1 MDACTLRGVVACRGP
16 SMSIRTT
23 CAYCG
28 VGCGI
33 VATLT
38 GGRSA
43 TIAGDPDHP
52 ANRGRLCSKGTHLGE
67 TIGLDGRLLHPMI
80 GKRRASWDKA
90 LDLVAKRFRDTIA
103 RHGPNSVAFYVSGQ
117 LLTED
122 YYVANKL
129 MKGFIGSANIDTNS
143 RLCMSSAVAGHMRAF
158 GEDIVPAS
166 YDDLDAADLIVLVGS
181 NTAWCHPIVYQRIRA
196 RCAAGAKLVVV
207 DPRRTETA
215 EEADLHLAIRPGS
228 DVALMHGLLAWCR
241 AAGVVDD
248 AYLAAHVAVPDAF
261 WDAFGEGSDLWSTA
275 RACDVAVDDLRRFFD
290 WFAATPRT
298 VTLFSQGINQS
309 LAGTDQVNAI
319 LNVHL
324 ATGRIGKPGA
334 APFSITGQPNA
345 MGGREVGG
353 LASTLAAH
361 MDFGPANRARVQRFW
376 GSPAV
381 PDRPGLKA
389 VDLFRELGHGR
400 IKALW
405 VMATNPAVSMPDAGR
420 VREALAA
427 CPFVVVSDVV
437 AETDTSVHAHV
448 RLPAAAW
455 GEKDGTVTNSDRTI
469 SRQRAFLPLPGDARP
484 DWWIVKEVGRR
495 MGWSTAFAYDR
506 PADIWREHARL
517 SLYENDGSRLFA
529 LPGQTAIG
537 NAAYDAMTP
546 FRWGGTTF
554 ADGRFSTPDGR
565 ARLVPVMQKP
575 SAAPLADW
583 PMTLNTGRYRDH
595 WHSMTRTGLS
605 PKLARHREEPLVEV
619 HPDDAAALALTDG
632 GLARVVTPQGDSLFR
647 VRLTDTQRRGELFTP
662 IHWTDRTASG
672 GRTGLL
678 PRPLA
683 DPISG
688 QPGFKAT
695 PARIAAVAS
704 DWRGFVLLAGEAPAR
719 PACLWATRVAVPCG
733 TAWDLAGDGDPAAL
747 DALLPAGERIEAI
760 DAARGSR
767 RIAILRDSRLVAAL
781 FVTRDGALPP
791 RDWLVAQLAEPQAAP
806 TLLAGRAPG
815 VQVDRGPIVCACFD
829 VGLITILAAIA
840 DQRLADVAAIGSAL
854 KAGTNCG
861 SCRPALAKL
870 LQAKSARK
878 GASHAA

>member
-1 MDACTLRGVVACRGP
+1 MNV
-16 SMSIRTT
+16 RTT

-33 VATLT
+33 VATPT
-38 GGRSA
+38 GPRTA

-67 TIGLDGRLLHPMI
+67 TIGLEGRLLTPMI
-80 GKRRASWDKA
+80 GRKRASWDKA
-90 LDLVAKRFRDTIA
+90 LDLVARRFRETIA
-103 RHGPNSVAFYVSGQ
+103 RHGPNSIAFYVSGQ

-143 RLCMSSAVAGHMRAF
+143 RLCMASAVAGHVRAF
-158 GEDIVPAS
+158 GEDVVPAT

-196 RCAAGAKLVVV
+196 RCAAGAKLVVI

-228 DVALMHGLLAWCR
+228 DVALMQGLLAWCR

-248 AYLAAHVAVPDAF
+248 AYLARHVAVPADFWAF
-261 WDAFGEGSDLWSTA
+261 AGGSDLWSTA
-275 RACDVAVDDLRRFFD
+275 RVCDVAADDLRRFFD
-290 WFAATPRT
+290 LFVANPRT
-298 VTLFSQGINQS
+298 VTLFSQGVNQS

-319 LNVHL
+319 VNVHL
-324 ATGRIGKPGA
+324 ATARIGKPGA

-361 MDFGPANRARVQRFW
+361 MDFAPENVARVGRFW
-376 GSPAV
+376 AAPNMATG
-381 PDRPGLKA
+381 PGLKA

-420 VREALAA
+420 VREALAS
-427 CPFVVVSDVV
+427 CPFVVVSDVM
-437 AETDTSVHAHV
+437 ETTDTSVHAHV

-469 SRQRAFLPLPGDARP
+469 SRQRAFMALPGDAKP
-484 DWWIVKEVGRR
+484 DWWIVSQVGRR
-495 MGWSTAFAYDR
+495 MGWKTAFSFER
-506 PADIWREHARL
+506 PADVWREHCRL
-517 SLYENDGSRLFA
+517 STYENEGTRLFA
-529 LPGQTAIG
+529 LPGQAAIG
-537 NAAYDAMTP
+537 NGAYDAMPP
-546 FRWGGTTF
+546 FRWGGTPF
-554 ADGRFSTPDGR
+554 ADGRFATPDGR
-565 ARLVPVMQKP
+565 ARLVAVAQKP
-575 SAAPLADW
+575 LARPLADW
-583 PMTLNTGRYRDH
+583 PMTLNTGRYRDQ

-605 PKLARHREEPLVEV
+605 PKLARHREDPLVEV

-632 GLARVVTPQGDSLFR
+632 ALARVATPQGDSLFR
-647 VRLTDTQRRGELFTP
+647 VRVTDAQRRGELFTP
-662 IHWTDRTASG
+662 IHWTDRTSTG

-695 PARIAAVAS
+695 PARIAAVATT
-704 DWRGFVLLAGEAPAR
+704 WRGFAVLAAEVAAR
-719 PACLWATRVAVPCG
+719 PDCLWATRVAVPCG
-733 TAWDLAGDGDPAAL
+733 TLWDLAGDGDPATL
-747 DALLPAGERIEAI
+747 DVLLPAGERLEAI
-760 DAARGSR
+760 DVARGTR
-767 RIAILRDSRLVAAL
+767 RIATLRDGRLVAAL
-781 FVTRDGALPP
+781 FVTRDGSLPP

-829 VGLITILAAIA
+829 VGLTTILAAIA
-840 DQRLADVAAIGSAL
+840 EQRLTDVAAIGGAL

-861 SCRPALAKL
+861 SCRPALARI
-870 LQAKSARK
+870 LQEGRT
-878 GASHAA
+878 HAA